1 MTFLG
6 NQMFERVLLLF
17 TEQSAYPPNHY
28 IKRVPQRKIHTFTCL
43 QLVDLAILC
52 VFGFI
57 PWPYIKM
64 IFPIVLACFLPIRCV
79 EIISVELVLRNKFLE
94 SLV

>member
-1 MTFLG
+1 
-6 NQMFERVLLLF
+6 MFERVLLLF

-79 EIISVELVLRNKFLE
+79 KIISVELVLRNKFLE